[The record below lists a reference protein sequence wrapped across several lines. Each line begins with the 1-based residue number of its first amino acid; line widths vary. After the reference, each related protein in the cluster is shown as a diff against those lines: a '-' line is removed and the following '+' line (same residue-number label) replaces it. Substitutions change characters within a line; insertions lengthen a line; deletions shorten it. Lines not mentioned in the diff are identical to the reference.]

1 MEQFN
6 EKVYRCTLLK
16 KIVSGKM
23 SPVLEEASLIGV
35 N

>member
-1 MEQFN
+1 MEHFN
-6 EKVYRCTLLK
+6 GKVYGCTLLK
-16 KIVSGKM
+16 KIISGKM